1 MSDKVI
7 RQILSESSGMLTAVE
22 LIEQYKMQR
31 GDTRL
36 RGAIASTLWHE
47 SEKALSARNL
57 TEELKR
63 WLYVIQQGR
72 IDEAIDTVPEELR
85 EAWEG
90 ALSKAQLHG
99 LAALITAL
107 PTNAE

>member
-1 MSDKVI
+1 MSNVI
-7 RQILSESSGMLTAVE
+7 RTMLSESSGMADAVQ

-47 SEKALSARNL
+47 AEQALHARNL
-57 TEELKR
+57 TEELKN

-72 IDEAIDTVPEELR
+72 IDEAIDSVPEQLR
-85 EAWEG
+85 ESWKG
-90 ALSKAQLHG
+90 ALSKAKLNG
-99 LAALITAL
+99 LTALIT
-107 PTNAE
+107 TE